1 MKIVKLED
9 FHADGGWRTLS
20 YLKVTTD
27 EGLVGW
33 SEFYEGFGAGGTT
46 DVIRR
51 FAPAV
56 VGLDPRPVG
65 KIGATLRAQTQL
77 APGGL
82 NNQAIAAIENACLDI
97 KAKALGVPVCALF
110 GGPFRE
116 RIQLYWSH
124 CGSFRVTHAALFE
137 KELGTPP
144 IKTLHDVRALGQEAV
159 KRGFKALKTNPL
171 LFDGDRPRMAPA
183 GFQPGTA
190 MLDKNIDNRLVF
202 AIADQLAAF
211 RDGAGVETGLMID
224 LNFSQHIEG
233 YKRIAKAIEPF
244 DMSWVEIDLHDPR
257 GLAAIRRST
266 STPVAS
272 LETLYGVRQFRPYFE
287 EQAVDVAIVDVPWN
301 GLWESVRVASVADA
315 FDVNCAPHNF
325 YGDLASL
332 MSAHFCAAVPNFR
345 IMEFEADDMPW
356 THDFVTEKVVV
367 ENGELVLP
375 KLPGWGAEVDE
386 EALKAHPAKRRP

>member
-9 FHADGGWRTLS
+9 LHADGGWRTLS
-20 YLKVTTD
+20 YLKITTD

-51 FAPAV
+51 FAPLML
-56 VGLDPRPVG
+56 GLDPRTVG

-171 LFDGDRPRMAPA
+171 LFDGAKPRMAPA

-190 MLDKNIDNRLVF
+190 VLDKNIDNKLIF
-202 AIADQLAAF
+202 AITDQLAAF
-211 RDGAGVETGLMID
+211 RDGAGVETGLLID

-244 DMSWVEIDLHDPR
+244 DMTWVEIDLHDPR

-272 LETLYGVRQFRPYFE
+272 LETIYGVKQFRPYFE
-287 EQAVDVAIVDVPWN
+287 EQAVDVAIIDVPWN
-301 GLWESVRVASVADA
+301 GLWESVRIASVADS

-332 MSAHFCAAVPNFR
+332 MSAHFCASVPNFR

-356 THDFVTEKVVV
+356 THDFVTKKVVV

-375 KLPGWGAEVDE
+375 TTPGWGAEVDE

>member
-1 MKIVKLED
+1 MKITKIED

-20 YLKVTTD
+20 YLKISTD
-27 EGLVGW
+27 EGIVGW
-33 SEFYEGFGAGGTT
+33 AEFNEGFGVGGAS
-46 DVIRR
+46 DIIRR
-51 FAPAV
+51 FAPML
-56 VGLDPRPVG
+56 VGQDPRPVG
-65 KIGATLRAQTQL
+65 KIGATLRALTQL

-116 RIQLYWSH
+116 RIPLYWSH

-144 IKTLHDVRALGQEAV
+144 IRSLHDVRALGQEAV

-171 LFDGDRPRMAPA
+171 LFDGGKPRMAPA
-183 GFQPGTA
+183 GFQPNTPV
-190 MLDKNIDNRLVF
+190 LDKNIDNKLIF
-202 AIADQLAAF
+202 AITDQLAAF
-211 RDGAGVETGLMID
+211 RDGAGPEMGLHID
-224 LNFSQHIEG
+224 LNFSQRIEG

-244 DMSWVEIDLHDPR
+244 DMSWVEIDLHDAQ

-266 STPVAS
+266 ATPVAS
-272 LETLYGVRQFRPYFE
+272 LETIYGIKQFRPFFE

-301 GLWESVRVASVADA
+301 GLWESVRIASVADS

-332 MSAHFCAAVPNFR
+332 ISAHFCASIPNFR

-356 THDFVTEKVVV
+356 IHDFVTEKVVV

-375 KLPGWGAEVDE
+375 KGPGWGADINE
-386 EALKAHPAKRRP
+386 EALKAHPAKRRG

>member
-51 FAPAV
+51 FASVV

-116 RIQLYWSH
+116 RIPLYWSH

-159 KRGFKALKTNPL
+159 RRGFKALKTNPL
-171 LFDGDRPRMAPA
+171 LFDGDKPRMAPA

-190 MLDKNIDNRLVF
+190 VLDKNIDNKLIF
-202 AIADQLAAF
+202 AITDQLAAF
-211 RDGAGVETGLMID
+211 RDGAGVETGLLID

-244 DMSWVEIDLHDPR
+244 DMTWVEIDLHDPR

-272 LETLYGVRQFRPYFE
+272 LETIYGVKQFRPYFE
-287 EQAVDVAIVDVPWN
+287 EQAVDVAIIDVPWN
-301 GLWESVRVASVADA
+301 GLWESVRIAAVADS

-356 THDFVTEKVVV
+356 THDFVTKKVVV

-375 KLPGWGAEVDE
+375 TAPGWGAEVNE
-386 EALKAHPAKRRP
+386 AALKAHPAKRRP

>member
-1 MKIVKLED
+1 MKIVKIED

-20 YLKVTTD
+20 YLKISTD
-27 EGLVGW
+27 EGIVGW
-33 SEFYEGFGAGGTT
+33 AEFNEGFGVGGAS
-46 DVIRR
+46 DIIRR
-51 FAPAV
+51 FAPML
-56 VGLDPRPVG
+56 VGQDPRPVG
-65 KIGATLRAQTQL
+65 RIGATLRALTQL

-116 RIQLYWSH
+116 RIPLYWSH

-144 IKTLHDVRALGQEAV
+144 IRSLHDVRALGQEAA

-171 LFDGDRPRMAPA
+171 LFDGGKPRMAPA
-183 GFQPGTA
+183 GFQPNTPV
-190 MLDKNIDNRLVF
+190 LDKNIDSKLIF
-202 AIADQLAAF
+202 AITDQLAAF
-211 RDGAGVETGLMID
+211 RDGAGPEMGLLID

-233 YKRIAKAIEPF
+233 YRRIAKAIEPF
-244 DMSWVEIDLHDPR
+244 DMTWVEIDLHDAP
-257 GLAAIRRST
+257 GLAAIRHST
-266 STPVAS
+266 ATPVAS
-272 LETLYGVRQFRPYFE
+272 LETIYGIKQFRPFFE

-301 GLWESVRVASVADA
+301 GLWESVRVASLADA
-315 FDVNCAPHNF
+315 FGVNCAPHNF

-332 MSAHFCAAVPNFR
+332 ISAHFCASIPNFR

-356 THDFVTEKVVV
+356 IHDFVTEKVVV

-375 KLPGWGAEVDE
+375 KGPGWGADVNE
-386 EALKAHPAKRRP
+386 EALKAHPAKRR

>member
-51 FAPAV
+51 FGPAV
-56 VGLDPRPVG
+56 LGLDPRPVG

-82 NNQAIAAIENACLDI
+82 NNQAIAAIENACIDI
-97 KAKALGVPVCALF
+97 TAKALGVPVCALF
-110 GGPFRE
+110 GGPFRD
-116 RIQLYWSH
+116 RIPLYWSH

-171 LFDGDRPRMAPA
+171 LFDGAKPRMAPA
-183 GFQPGTA
+183 GFQPATA
-190 MLDKNIDNRLVF
+190 VLDKNIDNKLIF
-202 AIADQLAAF
+202 AITDQLAAF
-211 RDGAGVETGLMID
+211 RDGAGVETGLLID

-233 YKRIAKAIEPF
+233 YKRIAKAIEPLA
-244 DMSWVEIDLHDPR
+244 MTWVEIDLHDAR

-266 STPVAS
+266 ATPVAS
-272 LETLYGVRQFRPYFE
+272 LETIYGVKQFRPYFE
-287 EQAVDVAIVDVPWN
+287 EQAVDVAIIDVPWN
-301 GLWESVRVASVADA
+301 GLWESVRIAAVADS

-332 MSAHFCAAVPNFR
+332 MSAHFCASVPNFR

-356 THDFVTEKVVV
+356 THDFVTNKVVV
-367 ENGELVLP
+367 ENGELMLP
-375 KLPGWGAEVDE
+375 TTPGWGAEVNE

>member
-1 MKIVKLED
+1 MKIVKIED

-20 YLKVTTD
+20 YLKISTD
-27 EGLVGW
+27 EGIVGW
-33 SEFYEGFGAGGTT
+33 AEFNEGFGVGGAS
-46 DVIRR
+46 DIIRR
-51 FAPAV
+51 FAPML
-56 VGLDPRPVG
+56 VGQDPRPVG
-65 KIGATLRAQTQL
+65 KIGATLRALTQL

-116 RIQLYWSH
+116 RIPLYWSH

-144 IKTLHDVRALGQEAV
+144 IRSLHDIRALGQEAV

-171 LFDGDRPRMAPA
+171 LFDGGKPRMAPA
-183 GFQPGTA
+183 GFQPNTPV
-190 MLDKNIDNRLVF
+190 LDKNIDNKLIF
-202 AIADQLAAF
+202 AITDQLAAF
-211 RDGAGVETGLMID
+211 RDGAGTEMGLHID

-244 DMSWVEIDLHDPR
+244 DMSWVEIDLHDAP
-257 GLAAIRRST
+257 GLTAIRRST

-272 LETLYGVRQFRPYFE
+272 LETIYGVKQFRPFFE

-301 GLWESVRVASVADA
+301 GLWESVRIAAVADS

-325 YGDLASL
+325 YGDHASL
-332 MSAHFCAAVPNFR
+332 ISAHFCAAIPNFR

-356 THDFVTEKVVV
+356 IHDFVTEKVVV

-375 KLPGWGAEVDE
+375 KGPGWGADVNE
-386 EALKAHPAKRRP
+386 EALKAHPAKRWG

>member
-1 MKIVKLED
+1 MKIVRLED

-20 YLKVTTD
+20 YLKITTD
-27 EGLVGW
+27 GGLAGW
-33 SEFYEGFGAGGTT
+33 SEFNEGFGAGGCS
-46 DVIRR
+46 DIIRR
-51 FAPAV
+51 FAPMV
-56 VGLDPRPVG
+56 IGLDPRLVG
-65 KIGATLRAQTQL
+65 KIGATLRAYTQL

-116 RIQLYWSH
+116 RIPLYWSH

-137 KELGTPP
+137 RELGTPP
-144 IKTLHDVRALGQEAV
+144 LKNLHDVRALGQEAV

-171 LFDGDRPRMAPA
+171 LFDGDKPRMAPA
-183 GFQPGTA
+183 GFQPNTA
-190 MLDKNIDNRLVF
+190 VLDKNIDSKLVH

-211 RDGAGVETGLMID
+211 RDGAGPETGLLID

-233 YKRIAKAIEPF
+233 YKRIAKAIEKF
-244 DMSWVEIDLHDPR
+244 DMLWVEIDLHDPR
-257 GLAAIRRST
+257 GLADIRRST
-266 STPVAS
+266 SVPVAS
-272 LETLYGVRQFRPYFE
+272 LETIYGVKQFRPYFDE
-287 EQAVDVAIVDVPWN
+287 RAVDVAIVDVPWN
-301 GLWESVRVASVADA
+301 GLWESVRIASVADA

-332 MSAHFCAAVPNFR
+332 MSAHFCASIPNFR

-356 THDFVTEKVVV
+356 IHDFVTDKVVV
-367 ENGELVLP
+367 ENGDLVLP
-375 KLPGWGAEVDE
+375 KGPGWGTDVNE
-386 EALKAHPAKRRP
+386 EALKAHPAKRRA

>member
-56 VGLDPRPVG
+56 IGLDPRPVG

-137 KELGTPP
+137 KELGTPG

-159 KRGFKALKTNPL
+159 RRGFKALKTNPL
-171 LFDGDRPRMAPA
+171 LFDGPKPRMAPA

-190 MLDKNIDNRLVF
+190 MLDKNIDNKLIF
-202 AIADQLAAF
+202 AITDQLAAF
-211 RDGAGVETGLMID
+211 RDGAGVETGLLID
-224 LNFSQHIEG
+224 LNFSQHVEG

-244 DMSWVEIDLHDPR
+244 DMTWVEIDLHDPR

-272 LETLYGVRQFRPYFE
+272 LETIYGVKQFRPFFE
-287 EQAVDVAIVDVPWN
+287 EQAVDVAIIDVPWN
-301 GLWESVRVASVADA
+301 GLWESVRIAAVADS

-356 THDFVTEKVVV
+356 THDFVTKKIVV

-375 KLPGWGAEVDE
+375 TTPGWGAEVNE
-386 EALKAHPAKRRP
+386 EALQAHPAKRRP

>member
-1 MKIVKLED
+1 MKIVKIED

-20 YLKVTTD
+20 YLKISTD
-27 EGLVGW
+27 EGIVGW
-33 SEFYEGFGAGGTT
+33 AEFNEGFGVGGAS
-46 DVIRR
+46 DIIRR
-51 FAPAV
+51 FAPML
-56 VGLDPRPVG
+56 VGQDPRPVG
-65 KIGATLRAQTQL
+65 RIGATLRALTQL

-116 RIQLYWSH
+116 RIPLYWSH

-144 IKTLHDVRALGQEAV
+144 IRSLHDVRALGQEAA

-171 LFDGDRPRMAPA
+171 LFDGGKPRMAPA
-183 GFQPGTA
+183 GFQPNTPV
-190 MLDKNIDNRLVF
+190 LDKNIDSKLIF
-202 AIADQLAAF
+202 AITDQLAAF
-211 RDGAGVETGLMID
+211 RDGAGPEMGLLID

-233 YKRIAKAIEPF
+233 YRRIAKAIEPF
-244 DMSWVEIDLHDPR
+244 DMTWVEIDLHDAP

-266 STPVAS
+266 ATPVAS
-272 LETLYGVRQFRPYFE
+272 LETIYGIKQFRPFFE

-301 GLWESVRVASVADA
+301 GLWESVRVASLADA
-315 FDVNCAPHNF
+315 FGVNCAPHNF

-332 MSAHFCAAVPNFR
+332 ISAHFCASIPNFR

-356 THDFVTEKVVV
+356 IHDFVTEKVVV

-375 KLPGWGAEVDE
+375 KGPGWGADVNE
-386 EALKAHPAKRRP
+386 EALKAHPAKRR

>member
-356 THDFVTEKVVV
+356 THDFVTAKVVV

>member
-1 MKIVKLED
+1 MKIVKIED

-20 YLKVTTD
+20 YLKISTD
-27 EGLVGW
+27 EGIVGW
-33 SEFYEGFGAGGTT
+33 AEFNEGFGVGGAS
-46 DVIRR
+46 DIIRR
-51 FAPAV
+51 FAPML
-56 VGLDPRPVG
+56 VGQDPRPVG
-65 KIGATLRAQTQL
+65 RIGATLRALTQL

-97 KAKALGVPVCALF
+97 KAKALDVPVCALF

-116 RIQLYWSH
+116 RIPLYWSH

-144 IKTLHDVRALGQEAV
+144 IRSLHDVRALGQEAA

-171 LFDGDRPRMAPA
+171 LFDGGKPRMAPA
-183 GFQPGTA
+183 GFQPNTPV
-190 MLDKNIDNRLVF
+190 LDKNIDSKLIF
-202 AIADQLAAF
+202 AITDQLAAF
-211 RDGAGVETGLMID
+211 RDGAGPEMGLLID

-233 YKRIAKAIEPF
+233 YRRIAKAIEPF
-244 DMSWVEIDLHDPR
+244 DMTWVEIDLHDAP

-266 STPVAS
+266 ATPVAS
-272 LETLYGVRQFRPYFE
+272 LETIYGIKQFRPFFE

-301 GLWESVRVASVADA
+301 GLWESVRVASLADA
-315 FDVNCAPHNF
+315 FGVNCAPHNF

-332 MSAHFCAAVPNFR
+332 ISAHFCASIPNFR

-356 THDFVTEKVVV
+356 IHDFVTEKVVV

-375 KLPGWGAEVDE
+375 KGPGWGADVNE
-386 EALKAHPAKRRP
+386 EALKAHPAKRR

>member
-20 YLKVTTD
+20 YLKITTD

-56 VGLDPRPVG
+56 LGLDPRPIG

-159 KRGFKALKTNPL
+159 KRGFRALKTNPL
-171 LFDGDRPRMAPA
+171 LFDGAKPRMAPA

-190 MLDKNIDNRLVF
+190 MLDKNIDNKLIF
-202 AIADQLAAF
+202 AITDQLAAF
-211 RDGAGVETGLMID
+211 RDGAGVETGLLID

-244 DMSWVEIDLHDPR
+244 DMTWVEIDLHDPR

-272 LETLYGVRQFRPYFE
+272 LETIYGVKQFRPFFE
-287 EQAVDVAIVDVPWN
+287 EQAVDVAIIDVPWN
-301 GLWESVRVASVADA
+301 GLWESVRVAAVADS

-356 THDFVTEKVVV
+356 THDFVTKKVVV

-375 KLPGWGAEVDE
+375 TAPGWGAEVNE

>member
-27 EGLVGW
+27 EGIAGW
-33 SEFYEGFGAGGTT
+33 SEFSEGFGAGGAS
-46 DVIRR
+46 DIIRR
-51 FAPAV
+51 FAPMV
-56 VGLDPRPVG
+56 LGQDPRLVG
-65 KIGATLRAQTQL
+65 KLGATLRAYTQL

-116 RIQLYWSH
+116 RIPLYWSH

-144 IKTLHDVRALGQEAV
+144 LRSLHDVRALGQEVV

-171 LFDGDRPRMAPA
+171 LFDGGKPRMAPA
-183 GFQPGTA
+183 GFQPNTA
-190 MLDKNIDNRLVF
+190 VLDKNIDNKLIH
-202 AIADQLAAF
+202 AITDQLAAF
-211 RDGAGVETGLMID
+211 RDGAGMEMGLLID

-233 YKRIAKAIEPF
+233 YKRIAKAIESF
-244 DMSWVEIDLHDPR
+244 DMTWVEIDLHDAP
-257 GLAAIRRST
+257 GLGAIRRST
-266 STPVAS
+266 ATPVAS
-272 LETLYGVRQFRPYFE
+272 LETIYGVKQFRPFFDA
-287 EQAVDVAIVDVPWN
+287 QAVDVAIVDVPWN
-301 GLWESVRVASVADA
+301 GLWESVRIASVADS

-332 MSAHFCAAVPNFR
+332 ISAHFCASIPNFR

-356 THDFVTEKVVV
+356 NKEFVTNPVVV

-375 KLPGWGAEVDE
+375 TGPGWGTEVNE
-386 EALKAHPAKRRP
+386 EAIKARPAKRRG

>member
-1 MKIVKLED
+1 MKITKIED

-20 YLKVTTD
+20 YLKISTD
-27 EGLVGW
+27 EGIVGW
-33 SEFYEGFGAGGTT
+33 AEFNEGFGVGGAS
-46 DVIRR
+46 DIIRR
-51 FAPAV
+51 FAPML
-56 VGLDPRPVG
+56 VGQDPRPVG
-65 KIGATLRAQTQL
+65 KIGATLRALTQL

-116 RIQLYWSH
+116 RIPLYWSH

-144 IKTLHDVRALGQEAV
+144 IRSLHDVRALGQEAV

-171 LFDGDRPRMAPA
+171 LFDGGKPRMAPA
-183 GFQPGTA
+183 GFQPNTPV
-190 MLDKNIDNRLVF
+190 LDKNIDNKLIF
-202 AIADQLAAF
+202 AITDQLAAF
-211 RDGAGVETGLMID
+211 RDGAGPEMGLHID
-224 LNFSQHIEG
+224 LNFSQRIEG

-244 DMSWVEIDLHDPR
+244 DMSWVEIDLHDAT

-272 LETLYGVRQFRPYFE
+272 LETIYGVKQFRPFFE

-301 GLWESVRVASVADA
+301 GLWESVRIASVADS

-332 MSAHFCAAVPNFR
+332 ISAHFCASIPNFR

-356 THDFVTEKVVV
+356 IHDFVTEKVVV

-375 KLPGWGAEVDE
+375 KGPGWGADINE
-386 EALKAHPAKRRP
+386 EALKAHPAKRRG

>member
-1 MKIVKLED
+1 MKITKLED
-9 FHADGGWRTLS
+9 LHADGGWRTLS
-20 YLKVTTD
+20 FLKITTD
-27 EGLVGW
+27 EGLIGW
-33 SEFYEGFGAGGTT
+33 SEFNEGFGAGGAG
-46 DVIRR
+46 DIIRR
-51 FAPAV
+51 FAPLV
-56 VGLDPRPVG
+56 IGMDPRPVG
-65 KIGATLRAQTQL
+65 WIGATLRALTQL

-116 RIQLYWSH
+116 RIPLYWSH
-124 CGSFRVTHAALFE
+124 CGSFRVTHAKLFE
-137 KELGTPP
+137 RELGTPP
-144 IKTLHDVRALGQEAV
+144 LRSLDDVKRLGEEAV
-159 KRGFKALKTNPL
+159 TRGFTALKTNPL
-171 LFDGDRPRMAPA
+171 LFDGERPRMAPA

-190 MLDKNIDNRLVF
+190 VLDKNIDNRLIA

-211 RDGAGVETGLMID
+211 RDGAGKEMGLLID

-233 YKRIAKAIEPF
+233 YKRIAKAIEQF
-244 DMSWVEIDLHDPR
+244 NMGWVEIDLHDAK

-272 LETLYGVRQFRPYFE
+272 LETIYGVKQFRPYFE
-287 EQAVDVAIVDVPWN
+287 EQAVDVAIVDVTWN
-301 GLWESVRVASVADA
+301 GLWESVRIASVADA

-332 MSAHFCAAVPNFR
+332 MSAHFCAAIPNFR

-356 THDFVTEKVVV
+356 IHDFVTEKVVV
-367 ENGELVLP
+367 EKGELVLP
-375 KLPGWGAEVDE
+375 KRPGWGAEVNE
-386 EALKAHPAKRRP
+386 EALKAHPAKRRA

>member
-1 MKIVKLED
+1 MKIIKLED

-20 YLKVTTD
+20 YLKISTD

-33 SEFYEGFGAGGTT
+33 SEFYEGFGAGGAT
-46 DVIRR
+46 DLVRR
-51 FAPAV
+51 FAPLV
-56 VGLDPRPVG
+56 LGLDPRTVG

-144 IKTLHDVRALGQEAV
+144 IRTLHDVRALGQEAV

-171 LFDGDRPRMAPA
+171 LFDGGKPRMAPA

-190 MLDKNIDNRLVF
+190 VLDKNIDNKLIF
-202 AIADQLAAF
+202 AITDQLAAF
-211 RDGAGVETGLMID
+211 RDGAGVETGLLID

-244 DMSWVEIDLHDPR
+244 DMTWVEIDLHDPR

-272 LETLYGVRQFRPYFE
+272 LETIYGVKQFRPYFE
-287 EQAVDVAIVDVPWN
+287 EQAVDVAIIDVPWN
-301 GLWESVRVASVADA
+301 GLWESVRIASVADS

-332 MSAHFCAAVPNFR
+332 ISAHFCAAVPNFR

-356 THDFVTEKVVV
+356 THDFVTKKVVV

-375 KLPGWGAEVDE
+375 TTPGWGAEVNE